1 MSSSSNGTS
10 GSFPGKGRIE
20 TLTDS
25 IFAIAMTLLVLDI
38 RVPMLPK
45 EISVVGLEQRVFN
58 LWPKFLVYV
67 LSFVIL
73 AIYWVSHSIQFHY
86 VRRANRTLFYINILI
101 LMLVAFIPFS
111 THLLSEHIE
120 HQFAVAFYGG
130 HLMLIWIFQLLH
142 WYYVTTGGRLVDG
155 NIDPNIVS
163 AVKRRI
169 AIASITYVIAIA
181 VSYFSTKLSI
191 AVYGMSII
199 MCILPGR
206 IDRYW
211 DYSKE

>member
-1 MSSSSNGTS
+1 MGNSSNGT

-20 TLTDS
+20 TLTDG
-25 IFAIAMTLLVLDI
+25 IFGIAMTLLVLDI

-45 EISVVGLEQRVFN
+45 EITTVGLEQRVFN

-73 AIYWVSHSIQFHY
+73 AIFWVSHSIQFHY
-86 VRRANRTLFYINILI
+86 IRRANRTLFYINILI

-130 HLMLIWIFQLLH
+130 HLMLIWICQFLH
-142 WYYVTTGGRLVDG
+142 WYYVTTGDRLVDSD
-155 NIDPNIVS
+155 IDPNVVS
-163 AVKRRI
+163 AVTRRI
-169 AIASITYVIAIA
+169 IIASITYVIAIA
-181 VSYFSTKLSI
+181 VSFFSTKLSI
-191 AVYGMSII
+191 AVYGLSII
-199 MCILPGR
+199 LCILPGR